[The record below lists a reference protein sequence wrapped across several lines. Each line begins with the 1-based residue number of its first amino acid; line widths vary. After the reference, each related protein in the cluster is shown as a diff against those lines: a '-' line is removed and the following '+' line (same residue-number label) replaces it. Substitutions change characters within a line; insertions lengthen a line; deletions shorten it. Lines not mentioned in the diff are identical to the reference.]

1 MNFTSDNVT
10 PAHPKIL
17 EAILIANQGYEPAY
31 GVDSYS
37 HELQKRLSDVFEKEV
52 SVFLTNTGTA
62 SNCLALSS
70 MVRPYEAIYCHKE
83 AHIATDEGNAP
94 EFFTSGA
101 KLVVCDGKN
110 GKIDPLFLES
120 KISEAIGRKAL
131 APKPG
136 CISVTQ
142 STESGTVYT
151 IDELS
156 AISQVARHYNLPVHM
171 DGARFANSLVS
182 LNCSPAELT
191 WKQGIDILS
200 FGATKNGT
208 VCAEAV
214 VIFNPKMAENF
225 EYLHKRAGQT
235 LSKNR
240 FFSCQIL
247 EYLKDDLWLKN
258 ASQANTMAQK
268 LAHILTKNHVKILY
282 PVDANEIFFT
292 ISSDVETQLRNQ
304 GCKFYKWHPTENVY
318 RFVTSF
324 YTTDRDIYNFDLC
337 LQSVSSMLQT
347 DLNASL
353 S

>member
-1 MNFTSDNVT
+1 MNFTSDNVA

-17 EAILIANQGYEPAY
+17 EAILTTNQGYEPAY
-31 GVDSYS
+31 GVDGYS
-37 HELQKRLSDVFEKEV
+37 HNLQKRLSDVFEKEA

-70 MVRPYEAIYCHKE
+70 MVRPYEAIYCYKE

-101 KLVVCDGKN
+101 KLVLCDGEN
-110 GKIDPLFLES
+110 GKIAPLSLES
-120 KISEAIGRKAL
+120 KISEAIGKKAL

-136 CISVTQ
+136 CISITQ

-156 AISQVARHYNLPVHM
+156 AISQIAQRFNLPVHM

-182 LNCSPAELT
+182 LSCSPAELT

-214 VIFNPKMAENF
+214 IIFNPKMAENF
-225 EYLHKRAGQT
+225 EYLHKRSGQT
-235 LSKNR
+235 LSKAR

-247 EYLKDDLWLKN
+247 EYLEDDLWLKN
-258 ASQANTMAQK
+258 ASHANAMAQK
-268 LAHILTKNHVKILY
+268 LAHILTKNQIEILY

-292 ISSDVETQLRNQ
+292 ISSEVETQLRNQ

-324 YTTDRDIYNFDLC
+324 YTTDQDIYNFDLC
-337 LQSVSSMLQT
+337 LQSVLRILET
-347 DLNASL
+347 DVNAA
-353 S
+353 